1 MSANSNAAGAKPG
14 RRAGSWLLL
23 LALLAGALAVLCHDG
38 FKPYDVMWD
47 NDTALGAMDASWFRM
62 PGTYAGIWNSGNW
75 IGVKIPACSPDLG
88 TILATFVS
96 PEMYLK
102 IFAPCTML
110 LLGFS
115 AWVLFRQL
123 KFAPMVCVAGGLAA
137 GLNMHCFSNACWGT
151 GTWNISMAMIFL
163 ALAALVTGG
172 IRQTWIKAA
181 LAGLAV
187 GMAVM
192 EGFDSGAILSVY
204 VAVFVVFFCWIAES
218 FANCLKACLAVL
230 LGLGAA
236 VLVMNIVHIGLVL
249 RLFLSVCSGL
259 LCTVFFCWIMK
270 YKVLKKIIKTSWVV
284 CLMVVCAL
292 WIAANTL
299 STLVGTSIKGI
310 AGMGQTAE
318 EKQNRWVE
326 ATMWSLPKLE
336 TLRVIMPGI
345 FGYRLDNYDT
355 TPDRAGV
362 YWGKVAEDP
371 HITALDSSDPAER
384 VNTAAEL
391 GLPPEEVKI
400 LQENDAQARE
410 VIVDNT
416 VQRIGFQRRHTGSG
430 EFAGVLVS
438 LLALFALACAGQR
451 GQPPYSKNE
460 RRLVWFWGLAALFS
474 LVAAWG
480 RYAYLYAL
488 LYKIPW
494 FSTIRNPMKFMHP
507 FHLAWIILAGY
518 GLEALW
524 RGHLRGLAPAAGGPG
539 SAGASPN
546 QAGASPHA
554 GARHP
559 QGPAPAAGARGSAG
573 ASACQAGAAP
583 AAPESRRFTAF
594 EKGWIGGLLL
604 AAAAA
609 GLLWWIYAAGNTG
622 PSRHLLDRL
631 STYIQH
637 QGFGEEWGAR
647 IASFA
652 LGEAGWFVLFLGL
665 SAGAVACILTGVLR
679 GRRAVWA
686 WAALCGIMICE
697 LGRADQP
704 WVRYYNYKEKY
715 ADNDLMKILRQEP
728 WEHRVAA
735 KLVPNGNGYPLC
747 PGEYGILGAACHW
760 WLENDF
766 PYNDIQAVDLDQ
778 LARPPMMET
787 NIFAVFAP
795 RYPPAQERGSG
806 QTDFAPPVRL
816 WKLCNAR
823 YLIAPYVVVPFLN
836 NNADPVQ
843 GGFQVRERFNLAR
856 KEWVTNAEDM
866 GDLTPVITNNGP
878 YALIEITN
886 ALPRAKLYSNWQT
899 PADDASALQLL
910 NSPAFDPMK
919 TVLVSSNTPVPA
931 AAATPDADPGSVRI
945 VDYKPKEVHLQAV
958 AKTAAILL
966 LNDRTDPDWHAW
978 VDQKPVQP
986 LRCNYMMRG
995 VYLTSGEHT
1004 IDFRFEPSLG
1014 SLYITLAALA
1024 FGIALGAW
1032 LIRAQLIRPPA
1043 A

>member
-1 MSANSNAAGAKPG
+1 MSAHSNDAAAKPNAAGPKPG

-23 LALLAGALAVLCHDG
+23 LVLLAAALAVLCHDG
-38 FKPYDVMWD
+38 FRPYDVMWN
-47 NDTALGAMDASWFRM
+47 NDTAFGAFKTSSAYV
-62 PGTYAGIWNSGNW
+62 PGTYTGQWLDGNW
-75 IGVKIPACSPDLG
+75 IGIKVTSSFPDA
-88 TILATFVS
+88 ATLLLSFIS
-96 PEMYLK
+96 PELFLK
-102 IFAPCTML
+102 IFAPLTML

-115 AWVLFRQL
+115 AWLLFRQL

-151 GTWNISMAMIFL
+151 GTWNVAMAMIFL
-163 ALAALVTGG
+163 ALAALVSGG

-192 EGFDSGAILSVY
+192 EGFDTGAILSVY
-204 VAVFVVFFCWIAES
+204 VAVFVVFFCWITES
-218 FANCLKACLAVL
+218 SPARRVGR
-230 LGLGAA
+230 GLGMG
-236 VLVMNIVHIGLVL
+236 VLVV
-249 RLFLSVCSGL
+249 
-259 LCTVFFCWIMK
+259 VF
-270 YKVLKKIIKTSWVV
+270 
-284 CLMVVCAL
+284 AL
-292 WIAANTL
+292 WLAANTL
-299 STLVGTSIKGI
+299 VTLVGTSIKGI

-318 EKQNRWVE
+318 EKQNRWLD

-336 TLRVIMPGI
+336 TVRVFIPGL
-345 FGYRLDNYDT
+345 FGYRLENYDT

-371 HITALDSSDPAER
+371 HITALESSDPAVR
-384 VNTAAEL
+384 VKTANEL

-400 LQENDAQARE
+400 LQENDAHARE

-438 LLALFALACAGQR
+438 LLALFALANTWR
-451 GQPPYSKNE
+451 RDQPPYSRNE
-460 RRLVWFWGLAALFS
+460 RRMVWFWGLAALFS

-480 RYAYLYAL
+480 RYSYLYAL

-494 FSTIRNPMKFMHP
+494 FSTIRNPMKFMTP

-524 RGHLRGLAPAAGGPG
+524 RRHLRSLAPATGAPG
-539 SAGASPN
+539 SAGASPY
-546 QAGASPHA
+546 QGT
-554 GARHP
+554 RHQ
-559 QGPAPAAGARGSAG
+559 QGQAPAT
-573 ASACQAGAAP
+573 GAAP

-594 EKGWIGGLLL
+594 EKGWIGGLIL

-609 GLLWWIYAAGNTG
+609 GLVWWIYVAANTG
-622 PSRHLLDRL
+622 PSRHLLDHL
-631 STYIQH
+631 TAYIQH
-637 QGFGEEWGAR
+637 QGFAGDWAAR
-647 IASFA
+647 IAAFA

-686 WAALCGIMICE
+686 WVALCAIMICD
-697 LGRADQP
+697 LSRADQP
-704 WVRYYNYKEKY
+704 WVRYFNYKEKY
-715 ADNDLMKILRQEP
+715 ADNDLVKILRQEP

-747 PGEYGILGAACHW
+747 PGDYSILGAACHW

-778 LARPPMMET
+778 MARPPMMET

-795 RYPPAQERGSG
+795 RYPPAQERGSA
-806 QTDFAPPVRL
+806 QTDLAPPVRL

-823 YLIAPYVVVPFLN
+823 YLIAPFVVVNFLN
-836 NNADPVQ
+836 DNADPVQ
-843 GGFQVRERFNLAR
+843 RGFQVRARFTLAR
-856 KEWVTNAEDM
+856 KEWVTNNTEDM
-866 GDLTPVITNNGP
+866 GDLTAVITTNGP

-886 ALPRAKLYSNWQT
+886 ALPRARLYSNWQT
-899 PADDASALQLL
+899 PDDDASALQLL

-919 TVLVSSNTPVPA
+919 TVLVNNTIVTNNPVPPA
-931 AAATPDADPGSVRI
+931 APDADPGTVSI
-945 VDYKPKEVHLQAV
+945 VSYKPKEVHLHAV
-958 AKTAAILL
+958 AKTAAVLL

-986 LRCNYMMRG
+986 LRCNYIMRG
-995 VYLTSGEHT
+995 VYLTPGEHT
-1004 IDFRFEPSLG
+1004 IDFRFQPTQG
-1014 SLYITLAALA
+1014 FLYITLAALA
-1024 FGIALGAW
+1024 FGILLGAW
-1032 LIRAQLIRPPA
+1032 LIRAHFIRPPA